1 MIENNYEEEID
12 ATKTLSFIF
21 VSLIITIVAA
31 SFFIIPNIQ
40 RLKVAKIY
48 SNRSSIMLKN
58 AREYRDEIYE
68 KNKKLQ
74 QKNIKFIEALKL
86 SFKENRFSKFTK
98 NELGNF
104 QIVSISK
111 KDYKD
116 DFEQYEINATTKLG
130 DLSSL
135 YQYLDKLNEYEN
147 LTSITFPMVIKS
159 NSDYTLNIDF
169 TINAYELKNI
179 K

>member
-21 VSLIITIVAA
+21 VSLIITIIAA
-31 SFFIIPNIQ
+31 SYFIIPNIQ
-40 RLKVAKIY
+40 KLKVAKIY
-48 SNRSSIMLKN
+48 SNRSSVMLKN

-68 KNKKLQ
+68 KHKKLQ

-98 NELGNF
+98 KELGNF

-111 KDYKD
+111 KEYKD
-116 DFEQYEINATTKLG
+116 DFLQYEINATTNLG
-130 DLSSL
+130 DLSYL
-135 YQYLDKLNEYEN
+135 YKYIDKLNSYEN
-147 LTSITFPMVIKS
+147 LASITFPMTIRS
-159 NSDYTLNIDF
+159 NKDYSLSIDF
-169 TINAYELKNI
+169 TINAYELKDI